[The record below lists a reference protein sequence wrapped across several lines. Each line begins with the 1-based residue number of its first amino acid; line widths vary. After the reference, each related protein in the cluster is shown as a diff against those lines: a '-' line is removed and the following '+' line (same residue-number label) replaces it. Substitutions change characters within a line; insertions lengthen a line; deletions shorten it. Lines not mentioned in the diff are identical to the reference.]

1 MNKQSRWVRVMPN
14 KIVRSRD
21 TVPWSSS
28 PKKFKSGTI
37 TASHA
42 DHDICA
48 LFANLICSFFSL
60 HGEIIQ

>member
-1 MNKQSRWVRVMPN
+1 MPN

-37 TASHA
+37 TTSHA

-48 LFANLICSFFSL
+48 LFAILICNFFSL